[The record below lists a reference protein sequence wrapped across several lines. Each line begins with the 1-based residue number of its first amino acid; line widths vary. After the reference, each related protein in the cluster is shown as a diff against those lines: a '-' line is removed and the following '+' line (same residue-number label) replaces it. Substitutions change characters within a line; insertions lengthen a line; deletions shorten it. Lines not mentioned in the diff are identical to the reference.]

1 MAQKEG
7 KCGTATISYDE
18 SCTWAC
24 VCAPNQP
31 CVWSVTCPKNGG
43 ETTTSGEG
51 HEIGGHAF
59 PTVTIDGD
67 LKVVAAFLSKTW
79 DRPISVPSKLARK
92 RVERTLSGSQEE
104 IAHALG
110 HQLGAKK

>member
-1 MAQKEG
+1 M
-7 KCGTATISYDE
+7 
-18 SCTWAC
+18 C
-24 VCAPNQP
+24 VC
-31 CVWSVTCPKNGG
+31 PKPTLRLVGHRSENGG

-67 LKVVAAFLSKTW
+67 LKVVAAFLSKRW
-79 DRPISVPSKLARK
+79 DRPVSVPSKLARK
-92 RVERTLSGSQEE
+92 RVQRTLSGSQEE